1 MMLESHLLNQ
11 INGYIG
17 GTWCS
22 SEDAATFNV
31 SNPATGELLAEVPAM
46 GPAECSSAAAAAH
59 QALDYMP
66 SIQNRKEW
74 LEAIDGAL
82 RNQQEELGRILTLEH
97 GKPQAEAQ
105 GEVLYA
111 AGFFAYAARN
121 IEALAPRT
129 LEERPRNCSWTVYH
143 RPAGAVALITP
154 WNFPIGMIAKKL
166 SAALAAG
173 APAVIKPSAKTPL
186 TMIALLNLL
195 DQELNLPSGMVNLV
209 TGAAGPIGEALLN
222 DPRIRVISF
231 TGSTSVGQQLIR
243 DSAAE
248 VKRLALELGGNA
260 PFVVFADADLEQ
272 AADQLIA
279 NKFRGAGQT
288 CVCANRILVEDAVID
303 TFAAMVAERAQRLKL
318 GDGME
323 PDIDIGPLID
333 RSGYDKVRRH
343 YLDALEKGATT
354 VLGNDPGALEQDY
367 GAYYPP
373 TVVSGVTAQ
382 MACWRE
388 ETFGPL
394 VPMAPFEGE
403 DSALEMANDTE
414 FGLAAYLFTGSE
426 ERAERLIARLQFPH
440 VGWNTGSGPTPEAPF
455 GGMKH
460 SGFGREGGLEGL
472 FEFIDTQTVPR
483 GG

>member
-1 MMLESHLLNQ
+1 
-11 INGYIG
+11 
-17 GTWCS
+17 
-22 SEDAATFNV
+22 
-31 SNPATGELLAEVPAM
+31 
-46 GPAECSSAAAAAH
+46 
-59 QALDYMP
+59 MP
-66 SIQNRKEW
+66 SLQNRKEW

-97 GKPQAEAQ
+97 GKPHAEAR

-129 LEERPRNCSWTVYH
+129 LQERPRNCSWTVYH

-166 SAALAAG
+166 SASLAAG
-173 APAVIKPSAKTPL
+173 APAVIKPSVKTPL

-209 TGAAGPIGEALLN
+209 TGAAGPIGDALLN

-243 DSAAE
+243 DSAAD

-260 PFVVFADADLEQ
+260 PFIVFADADLEQ

-303 TFAAMVAERAQRLKL
+303 TFAAKVAERAQRLKL

-367 GAYYPP
+367 GAYFPP
-373 TVVSGVTAQ
+373 TVVSGVTPQ

-403 DSALEMANDTE
+403 DHALELANDTE
-414 FGLAAYLFTGSE
+414 FGLASYLFTGDDD
-426 ERAERLIARLQFPH
+426 RAERLITRLQFPH